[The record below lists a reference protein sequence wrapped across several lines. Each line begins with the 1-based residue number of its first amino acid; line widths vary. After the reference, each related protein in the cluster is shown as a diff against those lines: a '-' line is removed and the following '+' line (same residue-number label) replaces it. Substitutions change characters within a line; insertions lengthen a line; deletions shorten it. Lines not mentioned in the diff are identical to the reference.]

1 MHRVVITGYGAVS
14 PLGLTAE
21 KSWQSAVAGISGLG
35 PITLFDVSNFPV
47 QMAAELKNFVP
58 EEHLDRKEA
67 RRMDRFEQMG
77 AVAADEAI
85 KHSGLEVTEENSY
98 RIGVIISSAVGGLS
112 TMVDQILTV
121 TNEGA
126 RKLSPFAI
134 PRIMGN
140 GASGMVSIAQGIRG
154 PAFSVASACASA
166 SDGIGTALQLLRG
179 GVIDVALAGGTE
191 AGITGLGIG
200 TFYRIGAYSSRLSQT
215 PSPFSANRD
224 GLVMGEGA
232 AVLVLETLEHAK
244 ARGATI
250 FAELAGYGATADAFH
265 ITAPTED
272 GAGSSSAI
280 MRALDDAKINP
291 EDVDYINA
299 HGTGTPLNDTSETRA
314 IKRIFGAHAYEIP
327 ISSTKSMTGHMM
339 GATAALEAVF
349 CLGAIRDCI
358 APPTINYS
366 EPDDDCDLDYV
377 PNQAREVPIKVAVS
391 HAFGFGGHNSVL
403 VIRKYEG

>member
-1 MHRVVITGYGAVS
+1 MHRVVITGIGAVS

-21 KSWQSAVAGISGLG
+21 QSWQSAISGKSGLG

-47 QMAAELKNFVP
+47 QIAAELKNFNP
-58 EEHLDRKEA
+58 EQYLDRKDA
-67 RRMDRFEQMG
+67 RRMDRFEQMA
-77 AVAADEAI
+77 AVASDEAL
-85 KHSGLEVTEENSY
+85 KHSGLEITDANSH
-98 RIGVIISSAVGGLS
+98 RIGVIISSAVGGLTS
-112 TMVDQILTV
+112 MVDQILTV
-121 TNEGA
+121 ENEGA

-179 GVIDVALAGGTE
+179 GVIDAALAGGSE

-200 TFYRIGAYSSRLSQT
+200 TFYRIGAYTSRLDHT

-232 AVLVLETLEHAK
+232 AVLVLETLEHAR

-250 FAELAGYGATADAFH
+250 LGELAGYGATADAFH

-280 MRALDDAKINP
+280 VRALDDAKINP
-291 EDVDYINA
+291 EDVDYVNA
-299 HGTGTPLNDTSETRA
+299 HGTGTPLNDASETMA
-314 IKRIFGAHAYEIP
+314 LKRIFGDRAYKLA

-349 CLGAIRDCI
+349 CLGAIRDCV
-358 APPTINYS
+358 APPTINYT
-366 EPDDDCDLDYV
+366 ERDEACDLDYV
-377 PNQAREVPIKVAVS
+377 PNGARELPIRVTVS
-391 HAFGFGGHNSVL
+391 NAFGFGGHNSVI
-403 VIRKYEG
+403 VIRKFEG